1 MKKWN
6 VLLAA
11 VVLAVF
17 AAACGGG
24 SGPSGADAAAENGG
38 ETGDSGSG
46 EDSIYSAAEEEKE
59 AGNGSGGE
67 DAAPEDSEASG
78 DAGNGAGGT
87 DTDMGDNVPS
97 GTQES
102 SSDASG
108 SALAEQN
115 ATGQPA
121 VPEGT
126 ETQSVYATA
135 RVNIRTAPDTESEIY
150 GTLGVRQ
157 SAERVSDDGE
167 WSTVAIDGHAYYVA
181 SRYLEVK
188 PIRDQEGDAGEGN
201 GYLVVIDAGHQ
212 QKGNSQ
218 KEPIGPGASETKA
231 KVAGGTSGRASGL
244 KEYELTLKVAQKLEE
259 ILLERGY
266 EVIMVRTANDVNISN
281 AERAAVANDAGADA
295 FIRIHANGSE
305 DSSVSGAM
313 TICQTPSNPY
323 NGALY
328 SQSRSLSDC
337 VLDAFAEKT
346 GAGKQRVWE
355 TDTMSGI
362 NWASV
367 PTTIIEMGYMT
378 NEAEDLRMASED
390 YQYLMAEGMAD
401 GIGRYL
407 GTE

>member
-1 MKKWN
+1 MKKWSI
-6 VLLAA
+6 LLAA
-11 VVLAVF
+11 VVLAAAV
-17 AAACGGG
+17 AACGGAAAP
-24 SGPSGADAAAENGG
+24 SGTDTAENGAGVQDAGSGADGTE
-38 ETGDSGSG
+38 E
-46 EDSIYSAAEEEKE
+46 AAEEDE
-59 AGNGSGGE
+59 AAQSGTEETAEDRITPEGSE
-67 DAAPEDSEASG
+67 SG
-78 DAGNGAGGT
+78 TCGT
-87 DTDMGDNVPS
+87 DRTAEDIVPE
-97 GTQES
+97 G
-102 SSDASG
+102 SG
-108 SALAEQN
+108 SAAAGSDSLQEGQSGA
-115 ATGQPA
+115 GQPV

-126 ETQSVYATA
+126 ETESVYATA

-167 WSTVAIDGHAYYVA
+167 WSAVALDGHLYYVA

-188 PIRDQEGDAGEGN
+188 PDRGGEGN

-212 QKGNSQ
+212 QRGNSE

-266 EVIMVRTANDVNISN
+266 EVLMVRTTSDVNISN

-305 DSSVSGAM
+305 DGSVNGAM

-323 NGALY
+323 NGGLY

-337 VLDAFAEKT
+337 VLDAFVERT
-346 GAGKQRVWE
+346 GARKQYVWE

-367 PTTIIEMGYMT
+367 PTTILEMGYMT

-390 YQYLMAEGMAD
+390 HQYVMAEGIAD